1 MKGAGTVRL
10 GSIGERA
17 RKPAG
22 SLNALLSAIGFER
35 WTIGARLALIV
46 VALAL
51 PLNVLGIAVVD
62 RVVHAANEAQRTSL
76 LYAARSVAAGLD
88 AQLDRYI
95 VLAKFLASSPHL
107 LDDDLREFEAEA
119 RRAFASVSN
128 SWVVVAD
135 PDGRQIRI
143 PARRPDRR
151 FRGGIRS
158 PSRCRSARLK
168 PGRSLFRRYLG
179 GRFLKIGSRP

>member
-1 MKGAGTVRL
+1 MRL

-17 RKPAG
+17 GKPAG
-22 SLNALLSAIGFER
+22 SLNGLLSAIGFER

-119 RRAFASVSN
+119 RRAFVSISN

-135 PDGRQIRI
+135 PQGRQILNTGVE
-143 PARRPDRR
+143 ARQPLPPRDPLAIAMQKRALETKSILVSDI
-151 FRGGIRS
+151 FW
-158 PSRCRSARLK
+158 
-168 PGRSLFRRYLG
+168 
-179 GRFLKIGSRP
+179 GRFLKIGSQP